1 MVNRNLLR
9 QFDPAED
16 AVPDLEATFQ
26 KEIEEWIHSEEQDY
40 ESNKIVTGRVLE
52 IRGDDVVIDI
62 GYKSEG
68 IIKLDEWKEDGADTP
83 PPKAG
88 DTVEVLLETVESED
102 GSIQLSYRKAKRQK
116 EWNAILAKHKEGDV
130 VSGRVLKNIK
140 GGLLV
145 NIGVNVFLPASQVD
159 IRRPQSIDEYIDRTI
174 ECVILKIDEQ
184 RRNIVVSRRNLIEDR
199 RRIQKDKLL
208 SELEVGQI
216 RKGVVKNIAEFGAFV
231 DLGGIDGLL
240 HITDMGWHR
249 VTNPRDVVQID
260 QELEVY
266 ILHIDRE
273 KEKIALSLKH
283 KTPSPWQN
291 IEAKYP
297 IGTRHNGEV
306 VNIMPYG
313 AFVKLEPGIE
323 GLVHI
328 SEMSWVKRIA
338 DPKELVQ
345 IGDKVEVQ
353 VLNIN
358 HDKKEISLGMKQC
371 QANPWGEVAKK
382 YPPGTIITGTVR
394 NLTNYGAFIEIEEG
408 IDGLLHVSDMSYVR
422 KVSNPSEVVQ
432 KGQKLTCVVL
442 SVDQE
447 RKRVALGLK
456 QMGSDP
462 WETDIPARFKP
473 GQKTRGKVTK
483 LTNFGVFVELEPGLE
498 GLLHIS
504 ELSEAK
510 IESPEEVVKVGDDVD
525 VKVLRVDA
533 KDRKI
538 GLSMKNVD
546 DGKVPDEIPDMP
558 IEGIEA
564 EKAMEEKAKAAAK
577 EGKEGKDAKE
587 GKEAKDGKDSK
598 DSKDAKEAKKEL
610 RGGTGTAGPLFSLPG
625 DKKEGEKSEKAEK
638 SEKKE
643 GENKE

>member
-9 QFDPAED
+9 QFDVSETD
-16 AVPDLEATFQ
+16 LPDLDEKFVH
-26 KEIEEWIHSEEQDY
+26 EITEHLSRPEQDY

-52 IRGDDVVIDI
+52 IRGDDVVVDI

-68 IIKLDEWKEDGADTP
+68 VIKLDEWKEDGADTP
-83 PPKAG
+83 PPKPG
-88 DTVEVLLETVESED
+88 DTVEVLLETAETED
-102 GSIQLSYRKAKRQK
+102 GTIQLSYRKAKRQK

-130 VSGRVLKNIK
+130 VTGKVLKKIK

-184 RRNIVVSRRNLIEDR
+184 RRNIVVSRRKLIEDR
-199 RRIQKDKLL
+199 RTIQREKLL
-208 SELEVGQI
+208 AELEVGQI

-273 KEKIALSLKH
+273 KNKIALSLKH

-297 IGTRHNGEV
+297 VGSRHLGEV

-432 KGQKLTCVVL
+432 KGQKITCVVL

-462 WETDIPARFKP
+462 WETDIPARFTP

-504 ELSEAK
+504 ELSDEP
-510 IESPEEVVKVGDDVD
+510 IESPEEVVKVGDEVD

-538 GLSMKNVD
+538 GLSMRNVD
-546 DGKVPDEIPDMP
+546 DGRVPDNIPDLP
-558 IEGIEA
+558 IEDIEETTDAPA
-564 EKAMEEKAKAAAK
+564 EDKAKPAAK
-577 EGKEGKDAKE
+577 EKETKR
-587 GKEAKDGKDSK
+587 
-598 DSKDAKEAKKEL
+598 EL
-610 RGGTGTAGPLFSLPG
+610 RGGTGAAGPLFQFPGDRG
-625 DKKEGEKSEKAEK
+625 DKKE
-638 SEKKE
+638 KE
-643 GENKE
+643 

>member
-9 QFDPAED
+9 QFDVSDDQIENID
-16 AVPDLEATFQ
+16 
-26 KEIEEWIHSEEQDY
+26 EIFNQEITSWIHSEEQEY
-40 ESNKIVTGRVLE
+40 EANKIVTGKVLE

-68 IIKLDEWKEDGADTP
+68 VIKLEEWKEEGSDAP
-83 PPKAG
+83 PPKPG

-102 GSIQLSYRKAKRQK
+102 GTIALSYRKAKRQK

-130 VSGRVLKNIK
+130 VSGRVLKKIK

-184 RRNIVVSRRNLIEDR
+184 RRNIVVSRRKLIEDR
-199 RRIQKDKLL
+199 RKIQKDKLL

-216 RKGVVKNIAEFGAFV
+216 RNGVVKNIAEFGAFV

-260 QELEVY
+260 QTLEVY

-291 IEAKYP
+291 IEQKYP
-297 IGTRHNGEV
+297 IGQRFQGEV

-422 KVSNPSEVVQ
+422 KVSNPSEMVQ

-462 WETDIPARFKP
+462 WETDIPSRFKP

-504 ELSEAK
+504 ELSDNK
-510 IESPEEVVKVGDDVD
+510 IESPEEVVKVGDEVD

-538 GLSMKNVD
+538 GLSMRNVD
-546 DGKVPDEIPDMP
+546 DPTVPDDIPDMP
-558 IEGIEA
+558 IEGVEA
-564 EKAMEEKAKAAAK
+564 EKAMEEKARAS
-577 EGKEGKDAKE
+577 
-587 GKEAKDGKDSK
+587 KEAEKTR
-598 DSKDAKEAKKEL
+598 L
-610 RGGTGTAGPLFSLPG
+610 RGGTGTAGPLFPLPG
-625 DKKEGEKSEKAEK
+625 EGGEKEE
-638 SEKKE
+638 
-643 GENKE
+643 

>member
-1 MVNRNLLR
+1 MVNRNLMR
-9 QFDPAED
+9 QFDAPLDAEEKIQ
-16 AVPDLEATFQ
+16 LEFET
-26 KEIEEWIHSEEQDY
+26 EIAEWIKQSDKDY
-40 ESNKIVTGRVLE
+40 EANKIVTGRVVE
-52 IRGDDVVIDI
+52 IRGEDVVIDI

-68 IIKLDEWKEDGADTP
+68 LIRIDEWREEGVDSTSY
-83 PPKAG
+83 PKVG
-88 DTVEVLLETVESED
+88 ETVEVLLETVEDEN
-102 GSIQLSYRKAKRQK
+102 GTIALSYRKAKRQK
-116 EWNAILAKHKEGDV
+116 EWNEVLAKHKEGDV
-130 VSGRVLKNIK
+130 VSGKVLKKIK

-159 IRRPQSIDEYIDRTI
+159 IRRPQDIGVYIDQTI
-174 ECVILKIDEQ
+174 ECTILKIDEQ
-184 RRNIVVSRRNLIEDR
+184 RRNIVVSRRKLIEDR
-199 RRIQKDKLL
+199 RTVQRERLM
-208 SELEVGQI
+208 SELQEKQI
-216 RKGVVKNIAEFGAFV
+216 RKGIVKNIAEFGAFV

-249 VTNPRDVVQID
+249 VTNPHDVVKIE

-273 KEKIALSLKH
+273 RQKIALSLKH
-283 KTPSPWQN
+283 KTPSPWQD

-297 IGTRHNGEV
+297 ENSKHSGEV

-328 SEMSWVKRIA
+328 SEMSWTKRISH
-338 DPKELVQ
+338 PNEVLS

-353 VLNIN
+353 VLKIN

-371 QANPWGEVAKK
+371 QQNPWDEVAKK
-382 YPPGTIITGTVR
+382 YPNGMQVSGVVR

-432 KGQKLTCVVL
+432 KGQKVTCVVL

-456 QMGSDP
+456 QMGKDP
-462 WETDIPARFKP
+462 WEGDIPERFLP
-473 GQKTRGKVTK
+473 GQKVKGKITK

-504 ELSEAK
+504 ELSENK
-510 IESPEEVVKVGDDVD
+510 IESPEEVVKVGDEVD
-525 VKVLRVDA
+525 VKVLRVDT

-546 DGKVPDEIPDMP
+546 DPTVPDDLPDEIMGGNNP
-558 IEGIEA
+558 GGSS
-564 EKAMEEKAKAAAK
+564 AAK
-577 EGKEGKDAKE
+577 SEGKKD
-587 GKEAKDGKDSK
+587 
-598 DSKDAKEAKKEL
+598 L

-625 DKKEGEKSEKAEK
+625 QGEE
-638 SEKKE
+638 
-643 GENKE
+643 

>member
-1 MVNRNLLR
+1 MRLY
-9 QFDPAED
+9 DAPMEAE
-16 AVPDLEATFQ
+16 EKIQSEFET
-26 KEIEEWIHSEEQDY
+26 EIAEWIKQSDKDY
-40 ESNKIVTGRVLE
+40 EANKIVTGKVVE
-52 IRGDDVVIDI
+52 IRGEDVVIDI

-68 IIKLDEWKEDGADTP
+68 LIRIEEWREEGVDQTQY
-83 PPKAG
+83 PKVG
-88 DTVEVLLETVESED
+88 ETVEVLLETVEDEN
-102 GSIQLSYRKAKRQK
+102 GTIALSYRKAKRQK
-116 EWNAILAKHKEGDV
+116 EWNEVLAKHKEGDV
-130 VSGRVLKNIK
+130 VTGKVLKKIK

-159 IRRPQSIDEYIDRTI
+159 IRRPQDIGIYIDQTI
-174 ECVILKIDEQ
+174 ECTILKIDEL
-184 RRNIVVSRRNLIEDR
+184 RRNIVVSRRKLIEDR
-199 RRIQKDKLL
+199 RTVQRERLM
-208 SELEVGQI
+208 SELQEKQI
-216 RKGVVKNIAEFGAFV
+216 RKGIVKNIAEFGAFV

-249 VTNPRDVVQID
+249 VTNPHDVVKIE

-266 ILHIDRE
+266 ILHID
-273 KEKIALSLKH
+273 KERQKIALSLKH
-283 KTPSPWQN
+283 KTPSPWQD

-297 IGTRHNGEV
+297 ENSRHQGEV

-328 SEMSWVKRIA
+328 SEMSWTKRISH
-338 DPKELVQ
+338 PNEVLS

-353 VLNIN
+353 VLKIN

-371 QANPWGEVAKK
+371 QQNPWDEVAKK
-382 YPPGTIITGTVR
+382 YPNGMQVSGVVR

-432 KGQKLTCVVL
+432 KGQKVTCVVL

-456 QMGSDP
+456 QMGKDP
-462 WETDIPARFKP
+462 WEGDIPERFRP
-473 GQKTRGKVTK
+473 GLKVKGKITK

-504 ELSEAK
+504 ELSENK
-510 IESPEEVVKVGDDVD
+510 IESPEEVVKVGDEVD
-525 VKVLRVDA
+525 VKVLRVDT

-546 DGKVPDEIPDMP
+546 DPTVPDDLPDEIMGGDNKPSS
-558 IEGIEA
+558 
-564 EKAMEEKAKAAAK
+564 AKT
-577 EGKEGKDAKE
+577 EGKKD
-587 GKEAKDGKDSK
+587 
-598 DSKDAKEAKKEL
+598 L
-610 RGGTGTAGPLFSLPG
+610 RGGTGAAGPLFSLPG
-625 DKKEGEKSEKAEK
+625 QDDETE
-638 SEKKE
+638 
-643 GENKE
+643 

>member
-9 QFDPAED
+9 QFDVPED
-16 AVPDLEATFQ
+16 
-26 KEIEEWIHSEEQDY
+26 EIQDTDAIFNQAISDWVQAEEQEY
-40 ESNKIVTGRVLE
+40 EANKIVTGKVLE

-68 IIKLDEWKEDGADTP
+68 VIKIDEWKEEGSDAP

-88 DTVEVLLETVESED
+88 DTVEVLLETVEGED
-102 GSIQLSYRKAKRQK
+102 GTIALSYRKAKRQK
-116 EWNAILAKHKEGDV
+116 EWNAVLEKHKEGDV
-130 VSGRVLKNIK
+130 VSGKVLKKIK

-159 IRRPQSIDEYIDRTI
+159 IRRPQSIDEYIERTI

-184 RRNIVVSRRNLIEDR
+184 RRNIVVSRRKLIEDR
-199 RRIQKDKLL
+199 RKIQKEKLL
-208 SELEVGQI
+208 AELSEGQI
-216 RKGVVKNIAEFGAFV
+216 RKGIVKNIAEFGAFV

-291 IEAKYP
+291 IETKYP
-297 IGTRHNGEV
+297 IGQRFQGEV

-328 SEMSWVKRIA
+328 SEMSWIKRIA
-338 DPKELVQ
+338 DPKEIVQ

-371 QANPWGEVAKK
+371 QSNPWGEVAKK
-382 YPPGTIITGTVR
+382 YPPGTVISGVVR

-442 SVDQE
+442 TVDQE

-456 QMGSDP
+456 QMGNDP
-462 WETDIPARFKP
+462 WETDIPARFQP

-483 LTNFGVFVELEPGLE
+483 LTNFGVFVELEPNLE

-504 ELSEAK
+504 ELSDDK

-538 GLSMKNVD
+538 GLSMRNID
-546 DGKVPDEIPDMP
+546 DPTVPEDVQDLP
-558 IEGIEA
+558 IEGPDA
-564 EKAMEEKAKAAAK
+564 EKAMEAAKAARENKAKEKEAAK
-577 EGKEGKDAKE
+577 EG
-587 GKEAKDGKDSK
+587 
-598 DSKDAKEAKKEL
+598 L
-610 RGGTGTAGPLFSLPG
+610 RGGTGAAGPLFQLPG
-625 DKKEGEKSEKAEK
+625 DKKE
-638 SEKKE
+638 
-643 GENKE
+643 